1 MYLDIINTFLCSV
14 KYNHINSE
22 AENSITMTSKRKRIV
37 LMTKTKTYIEK
48 KYEIIKD
55 LKSGNN

>member
-1 MYLDIINTFLCSV
+1 MYLDIINTFLYSV

-22 AENSITMTSKRKRIV
+22 AENSTMTSKRKRIV